1 MSEPRKKMPQH
12 LKILIALALGAITGA
27 VIQVSG
33 NQKADSVVFFLDNLA
48 KPVGEIFLNLIFMI
62 VVPLLFSALVLG
74 VSEIGHAKK
83 VGKVGLYSLGLTI
96 LLSGIAVGI
105 GLLAVNTFRPGGH
118 VTAQERAAIVQQY
131 GDPKKTAEYAAK
143 ATDGKTFAQTV
154 VGVASKNPVKDAAEG
169 EYLPFMFFSL
179 FFGLALTAIAAE
191 KAQPVKQFLEG
202 IFATS
207 LKVIEFAMKFAPIGV
222 FGLIVVAAT
231 TVGFGAMKALG
242 AWMILVLLVLAFHQF
257 VVYSAAIKLIAK
269 RSPLEFFRQIKEV
282 MVTAFAT
289 SSSNATLPTALR
301 VAEEDVGLPR
311 DISSF
316 VLTVGATANQNGT
329 ALFEGITI
337 LFLAQFFGIALDL
350 SQQFTVMFMAILA
363 GIGTAGV
370 PGGSWPMI
378 GAIMMKV
385 GIPLEGMGLCFGV
398 DRVLDMSRTVLNVSG
413 DITIATCVST
423 LVGVGEVIPES
434 AEA

>member
-1 MSEPRKKMPQH
+1 MPQH
-12 LKILIALALGAITGA
+12 LKILIALALGALTGA
-27 VIQVSG
+27 VIQISG
-33 NQKADSVVFFLDNLA
+33 NQKNESVVFFLDNFA
-48 KPVGEIFLNLIFMI
+48 KPAGDIFLNLIFMI

-105 GLLAVNTFRPGGH
+105 GLLAVNTIKPGGH
-118 VTAQERAAIVQQY
+118 VTLEERTAIVKEY
-131 GDPKKTAEYAAK
+131 GNPAKTAEYSAK
-143 ATDGKTFAQTV
+143 AADSKTFAQTV
-154 VGVASKNPVKDAAEG
+154 TAVASKNPVKDAAEG

-179 FFGLALTAIAAE
+179 FFGLALTSIAAE

-222 FGLIVVAAT
+222 FGLIVVAAS

-242 AWMILVLLVLAFHQF
+242 AWMILVLCVLAFHQF
-257 VVYSAAIKLIAK
+257 VIYSLAIKLIA
-269 RSPLEFFRQIKEV
+269 RRNPIEFFKQIKEV
-282 MVTAFAT
+282 MVTAFST

-301 VAEEDVGLPR
+301 VAQEEVGLPR
-311 DISSF
+311 DVSSF

-337 LFLAQFFGIALDL
+337 LFLAQFFGITLDL
-350 SQQFTVMFMAILA
+350 QQQLTVMFMAILA

-398 DRVLDMSRTVLNVSG
+398 DRILDMSRTVLNVSG
-413 DITIATCVST
+413 DITIATCVSK
-423 LVGVGEVIPES
+423 LIGKGEAIPES
-434 AEA
+434 VDG